1 MPERRLVSRI
11 WFIATLLYFAAY
23 LAKLGLSTDWT
34 FKGTMSA
41 HDELLAAPIFFSF
54 GGLGIR
60 RGIASW
66 VGAEIDRSKNPV
78 SFWAT
83 TVCILFLGLMLL
95 VWGLQDLG
103 KS

>member
-1 MPERRLVSRI
+1 M
-11 WFIATLLYFAAY
+11 LYLAAY
-23 LAKLGLSTDWT
+23 LGALGFASDWT
-34 FKGTMSA
+34 FKGALSPLG
-41 HDELLAAPIFFSF
+41 EILAAPIFFSF

-66 VGAEIDRSKNPV
+66 VGAKIDRSKNPV
-78 SFWAT
+78 SFWVT

-103 KS
+103 QS

>member
-1 MPERRLVSRI
+1 M
-11 WFIATLLYFAAY
+11 
-23 LAKLGLSTDWT
+23 LGLSSGGT
-34 FKGTMSA
+34 FKGAMSA
-41 HDELLAAPIFFSF
+41 VDELLGAPIFLSF

-78 SFWAT
+78 SFWVT
-83 TVCILFLGLMLL
+83 TICILFLGLMLL
-95 VWGLQDLG
+95 VWGFQDLG